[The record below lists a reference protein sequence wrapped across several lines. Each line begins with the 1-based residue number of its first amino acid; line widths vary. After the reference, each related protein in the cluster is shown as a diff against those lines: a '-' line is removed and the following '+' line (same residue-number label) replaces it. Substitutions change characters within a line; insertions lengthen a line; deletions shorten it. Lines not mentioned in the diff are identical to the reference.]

1 MININNEISV
11 ENMQLKYGTRP
22 LIYELRVERERE
34 EKKETERERK
44 RRGNHICCLLTSR
57 NPESALMLMI

>member
-22 LIYELRVERERE
+22 LIYAMRRERE
-34 EKKETERERK
+34 EKKEIEREK
-44 RRGNHICCLLTSR
+44 EKG
-57 NPESALMLMI
+57 

>member
-11 ENMQLKYGTRP
+11 ENMQSKYGNRP

-34 EKKETERERK
+34 EKKETEREK
-44 RRGNHICCLLTSR
+44 EKG
-57 NPESALMLMI
+57 

>member
-22 LIYELRVERERE
+22 LIYELRVERERG
-34 EKKETERERK
+34 EKRDREREREGVIIFVAYLRAVIRK
-44 RRGNHICCLLTSR
+44 VRSC
-57 NPESALMLMI
+57 

>member
-22 LIYELRVERERE
+22 LIYAMRRERERR
-34 EKKETERERK
+34 KKRQTEREK
-44 RRGNHICCLLTSR
+44 EKG
-57 NPESALMLMI
+57 